1 MEEKQ
6 KTLSATG
13 FSGKYLVASLF
24 ILSGILLFA
33 RNMGWITADLFST
46 IVSWYSLFI
55 ILGIYS
61 MIRRHFVGGIILL
74 LIGVYFLLGGLSWLP
89 ENSQAMVW
97 PLALIIA
104 GVLLIFKSRRRG
116 PWSHSHMA
124 HHRKEWMKRRG
135 PGMNFKEEQQQFES
149 VDGFLHS
156 EMFGERHVMSYL
168 MSYSKELLFVLRSG
182 VQLLICVIPILRWE
196 KLISI
201 WTVAGEELRFMFLP
215 IGK

>member
-33 RNMGWITADLFST
+33 RNMGWITAELFGT

-135 PGMNFKEEQQQFES
+135 LGMNFKEEQQQCES

-156 EMFGERHVMSYL
+156 ENVWERHVMSYL